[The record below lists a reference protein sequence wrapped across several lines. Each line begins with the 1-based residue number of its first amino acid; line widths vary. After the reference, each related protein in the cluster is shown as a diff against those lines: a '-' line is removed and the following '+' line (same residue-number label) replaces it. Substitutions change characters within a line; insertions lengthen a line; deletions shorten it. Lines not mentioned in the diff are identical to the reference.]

1 MVHDL
6 EGAAELY
13 TRAGFIVGPQTDF
26 ADFLIQRDIQVPG
39 FYLSL
44 MSPPVPPTGIP
55 VLTDPEV
62 APRLAA
68 VHLDPVESE
77 PWHDPPEG
85 ELTGI
90 GFDSLPTLEH
100 VPDAALQRHPNT
112 VTAVAGVVIVAK
124 NPSDHHIFLS
134 AFTGQRELRATSA
147 GVTAPT
153 GRGELNIMDPTA
165 FRGLFGVRPPH
176 VTEVARVAAVRFS
189 VRDRAALVAT
199 LHAGGIPFVSNASN
213 VVIAPQTALGGTLVF
228 EGG

>member
-6 EGAAELY
+6 EGAGELY
-13 TRAGFIVGPQTDF
+13 TRAGFMVGPQTDF
-26 ADFLIQRDIQVPG
+26 VDYLIQRDVQVPG

-62 APRLAA
+62 APRFAA
-68 VHLDPVESE
+68 VHLDPVEDE
-77 PWHDPPEG
+77 PWHRPREG

-90 GFDSLPTLEH
+90 GFDSLELEH
-100 VPDAALQRHPNT
+100 VANAALQRHPNT
-112 VTAVAGVVIVAK
+112 VAAVAGVVIVAK

-153 GRGELNIMDPTA
+153 SRGELSIMDPTA
-165 FRGLFGVRPPH
+165 FRGLFGVKAPD
-176 VTEVARVAAVRFS
+176 VTEAARVAAVRFR
-189 VRDRAALVAT
+189 VRDRATLVAT
-199 LHAGGIPFVSNASN
+199 LHAGAIPFVSNMGH
-213 VVIAPQTALGGTLVF
+213 VTIGPLTAMGATLVF